1 VPAFRALVAAVTADA
16 LSTANIRRV
25 LRPSVI
31 NFWASCVTLTDNIAL
46 FLDNTELMAPGIMNI
61 HAAALSLINISDD
74 QLVFNTVLGRGDLRI
89 PVGVLTTSL
98 IFHISVEPFIR

>member
-1 VPAFRALVAAVTADA
+1 MSARRLLVAGTSDDA
-16 LSTANIRRV
+16 LSTSNIRRV
-25 LRPSVI
+25 RRPSVV

-46 FLDNTELMAPGIMNI
+46 FLDNTEIMAPGIMNI

-74 QLVFNTVLGRGDLRI
+74 QLVFGNVVGRGDLRV

>member
-1 VPAFRALVAAVTADA
+1 MPAFRALVTVVTPDA
-16 LSTANIRRV
+16 LSTANIRRI

-61 HAAALSLINISDD
+61 RAAALSFVDVSVD
-74 QLVFNTVLGRGDLRI
+74 QLVFNTVLGRGDLRV
-89 PVGVLTTSL
+89 PVGVLNTSL